1 MLFSSDMPLAFFRLT
16 LSDTAFRAQSVAV
29 ARLYAGI
36 CKKNGFAVG

>member
-1 MLFSSDMPLAFFRLT
+1 MPAH
-16 LSDTAFRAQSVAV
+16 TAFRAKSAAV